1 MKTEA
6 ASDYETTQTA
16 FLALAQSLNHP
27 ENYSDN
33 ALRNTFQQINNDVLS
48 NRVREKHISEL
59 CSEKRERTKKAKKAK
74 ELELLLTPS
83 PPVKLKSDFQSD
95 FLPPPSPFAKSPTK
109 DPNGQESDFL
119 PPPSPFAKSPTKDPN
134 GRFYRNSL
142 DEGGVNALLGRL
154 ENPFPSS
161 PCPPKARSSSL
172 KERIVDY
179 LLGNVDK
186 FESKE
191 VGTLIRILSDKDNM
205 AVKYSLEGYE
215 RMKEDCPEIA
225 VVTDTM
231 IAMFCSDQAIIDML

>member
-1 MKTEA
+1 MTQVASKTYSKMKTEA
-6 ASDYETTQTA
+6 ASDYETTQTT
-16 FLALAQSLNHP
+16 FSALAQSLNHP
-27 ENYSDN
+27 EIYSDN
-33 ALRNTFQQINNDVLS
+33 ALRNTFQQINDGVLS
-48 NRVREKHISEL
+48 NRVGEKHISEL
-59 CSEKRERTKKAKKAK
+59 RSEKRERTKKAKKAK

-109 DPNGQESDFL
+109 DPNG
-119 PPPSPFAKSPTKDPN
+119 
-134 GRFYRNSL
+134 RFYRNSL

-161 PCPPKARSSSL
+161 PSPPKARSSSL

-205 AVKYSLEGYE
+205 AVKYALEGYE

-231 IAMFCSDQAIIDML
+231 IAMFCSD